1 MFVVFLCMR
10 LHVVATLHYRDL
22 NLSASGKADRFR
34 VDWTRKLLLE
44 IADATWQCREMESM
58 SNQELLSLVL
68 RDQFQRVAEKP
79 VEEVLRASRAELPL
93 TDVAY
98 DRLMAG
104 IELGR
109 RVSEEKINYN
119 ERITSTKEAVDFCK
133 SHFRRLISD
142 GLQEEFH
149 VVTLD
154 TKHRMIGSHQITV
167 GTLDASLV
175 HPRELFRAAIRDASS
190 AVLLAHN
197 HPSGDPTPSREDIA
211 VTDRMTEAGKLIG
224 INVLDHIVL
233 AREGC
238 LSIREHC

>member
-1 MFVVFLCMR
+1 MKNKS
-10 LHVVATLHYRDL
+10 D
-22 NLSASGKADRFR
+22 
-34 VDWTRKLLLE
+34 
-44 IADATWQCREMESM
+44 
-58 SNQELLSLVL
+58 QELLSLLL
-68 RDQFQRVAEKP
+68 RDQFSRVADKP
-79 VEEVLRASRAELPL
+79 VEELVRAVRAELPL
-93 TDVAY
+93 TDIAY
-98 DRLMAG
+98 DRMMAG

-109 RVSEEKINYN
+109 RVSEQRTNYNEKIN
-119 ERITSTKEAVDFCK
+119 STAKAVAFCK
-133 SHFRRLISD
+133 SHFNRLISD

-175 HPRELFRAAIRDASS
+175 HPREVFRPAIRDASS

-211 VTDRMTEAGKLIG
+211 VTDRMTEAGQLIG
-224 INVLDHIVL
+224 ISVLDHIVL

-238 LSIREHC
+238 LSIREYV